1 MHNKTTVRVS
11 NKYSVEEKSEVN
23 IVDSLTEELNATGSI
38 TLEEL
43 GTTLSL
49 NTSNNYVE
57 VTDSDGDTFNIDY
70 ADITMLYLALKV
82 LHERQG
88 YRTKKI
94 TEEDFNV

>member
-1 MHNKTTVRVS
+1 MINKTTVRVS

-23 IVDSLTEELNATGSI
+23 ITDSLTEELNATGSI

-49 NTSNNYVE
+49 SMTGDYVE
-57 VTDSDGDTFNIDY
+57 VLDSSEDTFIIDY

>member
-1 MHNKTTVRVS
+1 MTNKTTVRVS

-23 IVDSLTEELNATGSI
+23 ITDSLTEELNATGSI
-38 TLEEL
+38 TLEDCGAKL
-43 GTTLSL
+43 DL
-49 NTSNNYVE
+49 NTSSDYVE
-57 VTDSDGDTFNIDY
+57 VIYSDGATSNIDY
-70 ADITMLYLALKV
+70 VDITMLYLALKV

>member
-1 MHNKTTVRVS
+1 MNKTTVRVS

-49 NTSNNYVE
+49 NTSSNYVE
-57 VTDSDGDTFNIDY
+57 VTDSEGDAFNIDY

>member
-1 MHNKTTVRVS
+1 MTNKTTVRVS
-11 NKYSVEEKSEVN
+11 NKYSTEEKSEVN
-23 IVDSLTEELNATGSI
+23 ITDSLTEELNATGSI

-43 GTTLSL
+43 GTTLALSMA
-49 NTSNNYVE
+49 SNYVE
-57 VTDSDGDTFNIDY
+57 VRDSSGYTFNIDY